1 MLSVHSIARSPLP
14 QAVRGGVGGV
24 GFPQEPAVNR
34 HRSSEPPNR
43 GEDSMRS
50 LLGQ

>member
-1 MLSVHSIARSPLP
+1 M
-14 QAVRGGVGGV
+14 GVV
-24 GFPQEPAVNR
+24 GFPLEPAVNR

>member
-14 QAVRGGVGGV
+14 QAVMGVV
-24 GFPQEPAVNR
+24 GFPLEPAVNR